1 MFGFNGLLNGV
12 FIVAS
17 MLVMGACDQTKP
29 YTDQERVQRAKDFQ
43 AQGKLES
50 AVIEFRNALQ
60 QNPKNAE
67 ARLRLGEIYVTQ
79 GLGEQAEKELQ
90 RAKELGT
97 DVETLKV
104 PTGQALLLQGKFQR
118 VVAEIQPTAQSSP
131 QQVARILELQGR
143 ARLGLRHFEEG
154 CKLFVQSAE
163 KDPQYVSSYWGM
175 ARCAA
180 VRGKLDEAR
189 ANLEKALKLD
199 DKNSTTWTLI
209 GDLERALQKLPEA
222 ETAYGNALKYDGNN
236 LDALLARA
244 SARIDSNKLDEAS
257 QDIDA
262 ASRITR
268 DHPIVTQMRGV
279 LQYRQ
284 GKYAAAETSFQSVL
298 KVDPNYLP
306 AVLWLGL
313 ANFTQGN
320 FEQAGKQF
328 SQFNRTVRS
337 VRVQALLA
345 LVQVKLGRGGD
356 AEESL
361 KVLRGIDIK
370 DPQSLALVATTYMS
384 LGDTDLAA
392 AYMAKA
398 VEQQPEAP
406 QLRVGLATTLAK
418 KGERSQAIEELQ
430 SAIQLDPGMVNAQA
444 LLIQNLLRAGQLDR
458 ALAAVEALEK
468 KQPQNPITFNLKGAV
483 YLARNDIAAARKN
496 FEQALALKPDY
507 TEAAMNLAQVDLLD
521 KNPDAARRRLQGV
534 LDKNPKNVQVM
545 IGLAGVAAAARQDA
559 EYVSWLEKAAN
570 ADASAVR
577 PRVLLANYYLKK
589 NNLRKALEMAAA
601 AQRADPK
608 NPHTLDLLGTV
619 QLANGERE
627 NAISTYSKL
636 VRAAPRSAVAHYKLA
651 TAQAAAENTSAA
663 RSSLNRALALR
674 PDYWDAE
681 MLLVSLELNA
691 GRHAEAV
698 KVARQMQK
706 QRPDSA
712 SGFMLQGDALMAQK
726 QYGPALDAYQKALA
740 INRTGLIAVKVHQA
754 LSASGRAQEADR
766 RLIAWLKDQ
775 PADVGA
781 RTYLAETYIK
791 GGHNKEAIEQY
802 ELVLQMDPKNVRAL
816 NDLAWVYQQEKDP
829 RSLAT
834 AEQAYQLSPENAQI
848 MDTLGWILVE
858 RGEAVRGAELLKKA
872 VEKAPASTSI
882 RYHWAAALAKSGDV
896 TRARQ
901 ELADLLTKN
910 KNFPQ
915 RKDAQALLRQL

>member
-1 MFGFNGLLNGV
+1 MLSSKAFLGGLL
-12 FIVAS
+12 ILAS
-17 MLVMGACDQTKP
+17 LAIGACDQTKR
-29 YTDQERVQRAKDFQ
+29 YTEQEYVQRARDFQ

-50 AVIEFRNALQ
+50 AVIELRNALQ

-67 ARLRLGEIYVTQ
+67 ARLRLGEIYVDV
-79 GLGEQAEKELQ
+79 GLGEQAELELNK
-90 RAKELGT
+90 AKELGSNA
-97 DVETLKV
+97 DVLKV
-104 PTGQALLLQGKFQR
+104 PMGRALLLRGLYQR
-118 VVAEIQPTAQSSP
+118 VVSEIQPGPKSP
-131 QQVARILELQGR
+131 PGDIPRILELQGR
-143 ARLGLRHFEEG
+143 AQLGLRHFDEG
-154 CKLFVQSAE
+154 CKLFVESAE
-163 KDPQYVSSYWGM
+163 KDPQYVPSYWGM

-199 DKNSTTWTLI
+199 EKNSSTWALV

-222 ETAYGNALKYDGNN
+222 EAAYSNAVKYNGSNI
-236 LDALLARA
+236 DALLGRA
-244 SARIDSNKLDEAS
+244 SARIDANKLEEAN
-257 QDIDA
+257 QDVDA
-262 ASRITR
+262 AARIAG
-268 DHPIVTQMRGV
+268 DHPIVNQMRGV
-279 LQYRQ
+279 VQYKQ
-284 GKYAAAETSFQSVL
+284 GKYAAAETSFQKVL
-298 KVDPNYLP
+298 KADPNYLA

-313 ANFTQGN
+313 ANFAQGN
-320 FEQAGKQF
+320 FEQASKQF
-328 SQFNRTVRS
+328 SQFTRTVRS

-345 LVQVKLGRGGD
+345 LAQVKLGRGGD

-361 KVLRGIDIK
+361 KVLRNVDIK

-398 VEQQPEAP
+398 VEQKPEAAD
-406 QLRVGLATTLAK
+406 LRVGLARTLAK

-444 LLIQNLLRAGQLDR
+444 MLIQNLLRTGQLDR

-483 YLARNDIAAARKN
+483 YLTRNDIAAARRN

-507 TEAAMNLAQVDLLD
+507 IEAAMNLAQLDLLE

-534 LDKNPKNVQVM
+534 LDKDKNNVQAM
-545 IGLAGVAAAARQDA
+545 IALAGVAAAARQDA
-559 EYVSWLEKAAN
+559 EYVSWLERAAKA
-570 ADASAVR
+570 DPSAVR
-577 PRVLLANYYLKK
+577 PRLLLTNYYLKK
-589 NNLRKALEMAAA
+589 NDLRKALEMAAA
-601 AQRADPK
+601 AQSADPK
-608 NPHTLDLLGTV
+608 NPQALDLLGTV
-619 QLANGERE
+619 QLASGEKE
-627 NAISTYSKL
+627 NAVSTFGRL
-636 VRAAPRSAVAHYKLA
+636 VRVATRSPVAHYKLA
-651 TAQAAAENTSAA
+651 TAQAAAESTSAA

-691 GRHAEAV
+691 GRHAEAL
-698 KVARQMQK
+698 KIARQMQK

-740 INRTGLIAVKVHQA
+740 INRTGLLAVKVHQA

-775 PADVGA
+775 PADVGV
-781 RTYLAETYIK
+781 RTYLAQTYIK
-791 GGHNKEAIEQY
+791 GGHNKQAIEQY
-802 ELVLQMDPKNVRAL
+802 ELVLQMDPKNARAL
-816 NDLAWVYQQEKDP
+816 NDLAWLYQQEKDP

-834 AEQAYQLSPENAQI
+834 AEQAYQLSPENAEI

-858 RGEAVRGAELLKKA
+858 RGETSRAAELLKKA

-901 ELADLLTKN
+901 ELGDLLTKN
-910 KNFPQ
+910 KKFPQ
-915 RKDAQALLRQL
+915 RQEAQALLRQL